1 MKVKISDG
9 ELFTDHQ
16 EVVTFSNAATG
27 EIKALNGF
35 HVEFKVEVRGEHFTV
50 IFQSAERSNH
60 LEAYNGYEVE
70 PGSKFGCEADQYPQ
84 LESFVE
90 SLDDTNVEEEGLLW
104 MLETRAGLLAQSE
117 LEGGE
122 S

>member
-1 MKVKISDG
+1 MTVKISDG
-9 ELFTDHQ
+9 DVCTDNQ

-27 EIKALNGF
+27 QIKALNGF
-35 HVEFKVEVRGEHFTV
+35 HVEFKVEVRGQSFTV
-50 IFQSAERSNH
+50 IFQSAERTNH

-70 PGSKFGCEADQYPQ
+70 PGSKFGCDADEYPK

-104 MLETRAGLLAQSE
+104 MVKRRAEIAAEAE
-117 LEGGE
+117 LEALA